1 MEFIVQL
8 FILNIFT
15 RLEGEGISY
24 LSLNAAARHT
34 NSTLNYYTPRI
45 IINMFTD

>member
-15 RLEGEGISY
+15 RLDGEGIFY
-24 LSLNAAARHT
+24 LTLNAAARHT
-34 NSTLNYYTPRI
+34 NLTLNYCTPKI